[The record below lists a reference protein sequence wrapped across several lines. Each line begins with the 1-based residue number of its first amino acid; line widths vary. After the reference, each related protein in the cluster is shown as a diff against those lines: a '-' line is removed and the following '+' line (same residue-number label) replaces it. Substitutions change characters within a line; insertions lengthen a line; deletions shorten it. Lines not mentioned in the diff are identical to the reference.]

1 MEDSLLPAK
10 KYLVD
15 LTNDEREAL
24 LQLIRKGK
32 PSARKA
38 TRARIL
44 LKAAEGLTDEQIAA
58 ALNTGEATVER
69 TRKRFVEE
77 GLSALKER
85 PRPGARAKLKGKQE
99 ARVIAL
105 ACSQAPEGHSHW
117 TLRLLAGKVV
127 ELGFAES
134 FSREAVR
141 RLLKKTNSSPGAT
154 SSGASRK

>member
-1 MEDSLLPAK
+1 LPAK
-10 KYLVD
+10 KYIVD
-15 LTNDEREAL
+15 LTADERETL

-32 PSARKA
+32 PSARKV

-44 LKAAEGLTDEQIAA
+44 LKAAEGLTDAQIAA

-77 GLSALKER
+77 ALGALNER
-85 PRPGARAKLKGKQE
+85 PRPGARPKLKGKQE
-99 ARVIAL
+99 AHVIAL
-105 ACSQAPEGHSHW
+105 SCSKAPEGHNHW

-141 RLLKKTNSSPGAT
+141 RMLKKTNSSPGST

>member
-1 MEDSLLPAK
+1 LPAK
-10 KYLVD
+10 KYIID
-15 LTNDEREAL
+15 LTADERDAL

-32 PSARKA
+32 PSARKV

-44 LKAAEGLTDEQIAA
+44 LQAADGFTDAQIAT
-58 ALNTGEATVER
+58 ALTTGEATVGR

-77 GLSALKER
+77 GLEALNER
-85 PRPGARAKLKGKQE
+85 PRPGARLKLEGKQT
-99 ARVIAL
+99 AHVIAL
-105 ACSQAPEGHSHW
+105 ACSKAPEGHSHW

-134 FSREAVR
+134 FSRETVR
-141 RLLKKTNSSPGAT
+141 RLLKKTNSSPGST

>member
-1 MEDSLLPAK
+1 MPAK
-10 KYLVD
+10 KYVID
-15 LTNDEREAL
+15 LTADERDAL

-32 PSARKA
+32 PSARKV

-44 LKAAEGLTDEQIAA
+44 LKAAEGLTDAQIAA

-69 TRKRFVEE
+69 TRKRFVDA
-77 GLSALKER
+77 GLDALNER
-85 PRPGARAKLKGKQE
+85 PRPGARPKLKGKQE
-99 ARVIAL
+99 AHLIAL
-105 ACSQAPEGHSHW
+105 ACSKAPEGRQRW

-141 RLLKKTNSSPGAT
+141 RVLKKTNSSPGST
-154 SSGASRK
+154 SSGAAQK